1 MKQHASDL
9 VNKLQ
14 QERPFELGA
23 FLNIILMNMQTKWHA
38 IENFASLQ
46 VCVRGGNVTRG
57 PYCIC
62 NE

>member
-1 MKQHASDL
+1 MKQNASDL
-9 VNKLQ
+9 VNELQ

-23 FLNIILMNMQTKWHA
+23 FLNILLMNMQKHDA

-46 VCVRGGNVTRG
+46 VPVRGGNLTRG
-57 PYCIC
+57 PYCTC